1 MLKEEKDERRRH
13 REGSA
18 EGPPLLLPPV
28 FVLTFSQFGLSFCH
42 VVTAAPC
49 YQFMFVKKSKTVLI
63 RLRRGGARGI
73 KEKTKVESG
82 SHVSAAI
89 Y

>member
-63 RLRRGGARGI
+63 RLRRGVGGGNQRENKLLPI
-73 KEKTKVESG
+73 PNS
-82 SHVSAAI
+82 
-89 Y
+89 